1 MTRLRRQLSFAV
13 LFAAIAASAQN
24 QSSTLPSAPQPQVD
38 VDPAPQ
44 NQPAPAQNQP
54 APEKKNEKPA
64 PLVFED
70 LSPRKPQPPPN
81 SSAPAQDSSA
91 QAPATNSQS
100 NKGQTT
106 KPDPVGEPG
115 ASTQQDAAKPPAQN
129 STAKPQSNAGDDQPD
144 ENGNQAKFTTETR
157 EVDVVF
163 TVTDKHGRFIKNLT
177 REDFKVLDNKKPPAR
192 VLNFAAQTDLPLRVG
207 LLVDAS
213 GSIRERFRFEQET
226 AAEFLASIIRP
237 KVDKAFVV
245 GFDSNPEVTQDFTN
259 NPELL
264 SKGVHML
271 RPGGGTALY
280 DAIYQACRKKLWH
293 TGDNEAVRK
302 AIIVVSDGDD
312 NQSTITREEAI
323 EMAQRAEV
331 IIYTISTNN
340 SGTLQKGDEVLGQI
354 ASATGGRAFF
364 PFKLEDLSNAFND
377 VQEELRS
384 QYSVSY
390 VPAEFNLD
398 GSFHSIEIVVD
409 NKKYKA
415 RARRGYFAQR
425 IARRPGNSGK

>member
-1 MTRLRRQLSFAV
+1 
-13 LFAAIAASAQN
+13 
-24 QSSTLPSAPQPQVD
+24 
-38 VDPAPQ
+38 
-44 NQPAPAQNQP
+44 
-54 APEKKNEKPA
+54 
-64 PLVFED
+64 
-70 LSPRKPQPPPN
+70 
-81 SSAPAQDSSA
+81 
-91 QAPATNSQS
+91 
-100 NKGQTT
+100 
-106 KPDPVGEPG
+106 VGEPG
-115 ASTQQDAAKPPAQN
+115 AQSQQQEKPATQDQMKPTQ
-129 STAKPQSNAGDDQPD
+129 SKPGETP
-144 ENGNQAKFTTETR
+144 EEGGKETTFRTESK

-192 VLNFAAQTDLPLRVG
+192 VVSFAAQTDLPLRVG
-207 LLVDAS
+207 LLIDAS

-280 DAIYQACRKKLWH
+280 DAIYQACLKKLWH
-293 TGDNEAVRK
+293 TGDNEPVRK

-354 ASATGGRAFF
+354 SSATGGRAFY

-390 VPAEFNLD
+390 VPADFNLD

-425 IARRPGNSGK
+425 SSPRPGTSGK